1 MAPLAYR
8 FVRFLFKVLANAF
21 YAIEVEG
28 IEYIPPDGC
37 STILCPNHANSLT
50 DPICL
55 LAAIPKDKRD
65 MIRMTAKDTFWHN
78 TDFFSILIRSLGTV
92 PIKRT
97 KDYNYAKVD
106 NSESFEKLIESLE
119 QGDCVCM
126 FPEGISR
133 YHSRVAPFKPGV
145 ALIASETLTRN
156 KDSPNFSINLLTVS
170 LVYIRREKFRSN
182 VLVKFNPPIVL
193 TPQHQSLLKTI
204 TSDGKKR
211 TSEQAINELTSV
223 MEETVRS
230 NTLDSP
236 DWQTLRIAH
245 TARKL
250 YAGNLGTRISL
261 AEYVRLT
268 KKFIDA
274 LAKASEESN
283 VGGQCNENNEVNNED
298 KEIIVER
305 VDSNVLH
312 VDNPAFKEKITHQDI
327 DIHTLSRDLAAYQ
340 DLLDSHGI
348 KDYRFS
354 RAIPLSKP
362 ELIGRIFIRVVW
374 ASILATISSLNPKSA
389 DTENC
394 PNSQLQTTSASIATI
409 IPVQITLIFDF
420 LSIMYKEYQIRK
432 LPKEDNYDEIT
443 QYKLLIAAIL
453 LVPIYITAVFLT
465 IPFAFI
471 TSWLIPLLMWL
482 TIRWTEDLFQAMR
495 SCLSLTKLLLLPKE
509 EYAHIKS
516 IRENI
521 REKVQ
526 ILAVNE
532 LGLPDNP
539 EVLVNKSRP
548 RGMGYFSI
556 KKRRKKDYN
565 EVLRLWDVS
574 AYD

>member
-8 FVRFLFKVLANAF
+8 VVRFLFKILANAF

-28 IEYIPPDGC
+28 LEYIPPDGC
-37 STILCPNHANSLT
+37 PTILCPNHANSLT

-65 MIRMTAKDTFWHN
+65 MVRLTAKDTFWYK
-78 TDFFSILIRSLGTV
+78 TDIFSVLIRSLGTV

-97 KDYNYAKVD
+97 KDYNFAKVD
-106 NSESFEKLIESLE
+106 NSESFEILIGCLE
-119 QGDCVCM
+119 RGDCICM

-133 YHSRVAPFKPGV
+133 YHSKVAPFKPGV

-156 KDSPNFSINLLTVS
+156 KDQPDFSINLLTAS
-170 LVYIRREKFRSN
+170 LIYIRREKFRSN

-193 TPQHQSLLKTI
+193 TPQHQALLKTM

-250 YAGNLGTRISL
+250 YAGNLGTRTSL

-274 LAKASEESN
+274 LAKTSEKSSGE
-283 VGGQCNENNEVNNED
+283 GQFNGSDETNDEN

-312 VDNPAFKEKITHQDI
+312 VDDPALKEKKEKITHQGVDI
-327 DIHTLSRDLAAYQ
+327 NILSRDLTAYQ

-354 RAIPLSKP
+354 RAVPLSKP
-362 ELIGRIFIRVVW
+362 ELIGRIFIRVIW
-374 ASILATISSLNPKSA
+374 ASVLATISSVG
-389 DTENC
+389 
-394 PNSQLQTTSASIATI
+394 I
-409 IPVQITLIFDF
+409 ILWLPIFTCVK
-420 LSIMYKEYQIRK
+420 YKEYQIRK

-443 QYKLLIAAIL
+443 QYKLLISAIL
-453 LVPIYITAVFLT
+453 IIPIYTIAVFLT
-465 IPFAFI
+465 LPFAFI

-482 TIRWTEDLFQAMR
+482 TIRWTEDLFQAAR

-509 EYAHIKS
+509 EYDHIKS

-521 REKVQ
+521 RVKVQ
-526 ILAVNE
+526 NLAVNE
-532 LGLPDNP
+532 LGLPENP

-556 KKRRKKDYN
+556 RKRRKKDYN

-574 AYD
+574 GYD

>member
-1 MAPLAYR
+1 
-8 FVRFLFKVLANAF
+8 
-21 YAIEVEG
+21 
-28 IEYIPPDGC
+28 
-37 STILCPNHANSLT
+37 
-50 DPICL
+50 
-55 LAAIPKDKRD
+55 
-65 MIRMTAKDTFWHN
+65 
-78 TDFFSILIRSLGTV
+78 
-92 PIKRT
+92 
-97 KDYNYAKVD
+97 DYNYSKVD
-106 NSESFEKLIESLE
+106 NSESLAKLIESLE
-119 QGDCVCM
+119 QGDCICM

-133 YHSRVAPFKPGV
+133 YHSKVAPFKPGV
-145 ALIASETLTRN
+145 ALIASEALTRN
-156 KDSPNFSINLLTVS
+156 KDRPNFSINLLTVS
-170 LVYIRREKFRSN
+170 LIYIRREKFRSN

-193 TPQHQSLLKTI
+193 TPQHQSLLKTV

-211 TSEQAINELTSV
+211 SSEQAINELTSV

-268 KKFIDA
+268 KKFIDT
-274 LAKASEESN
+274 LAKASEETN
-283 VGGQCNENNEVNNED
+283 GGQYNGNNEINNEH

-312 VDNPAFKEKITHQDI
+312 VDNPAFKEKITHQDV
-327 DIHTLSRDLAAYQ
+327 DIHVLSRDLAAYQ
-340 DLLDSHGI
+340 DLLDSYGI

-354 RAIPLSKP
+354 RDIPLSKP
-362 ELIGRIFIRVVW
+362 ELIGRIIIRVIW
-374 ASILATISSLNPKSA
+374 ASVLATISSLKLKFA
-389 DTENC
+389 EAEDG
-394 PNSQLQTTSASIATI
+394 
-409 IPVQITLIFDF
+409 
-420 LSIMYKEYQIRK
+420 YKEYQIRK

-443 QYKLLIAAIL
+443 QYKLLIATML
-453 LVPIYITAVFLT
+453 LIPIYITAVFLT
-465 IPFAFI
+465 LPFAFI

-495 SCLSLTKLLLLPKE
+495 SCLSLTKLLLLPKG
-509 EYAHIKS
+509 EYDHIKS

-521 REKVQ
+521 RERVQ

-539 EVLVNKSRP
+539 EILVSKSKP
-548 RGMGYFSI
+548 RGLGYFSI

>member
-28 IEYIPPDGC
+28 LEYIPPDGC
-37 STILCPNHANSLT
+37 PTILCPNHANSLT

-65 MIRMTAKDTFWHN
+65 MVRLTAKDTFWYK
-78 TDFFSILIRSLGTV
+78 TDVFSVLIRSLGTV

-97 KDYNYAKVD
+97 KDYNFAKVD

-119 QGDCVCM
+119 QGDCICM

-133 YHSRVAPFKPGV
+133 YHSKVAPFKPGV

-156 KDSPNFSINLLTVS
+156 KDTADFSINLLTAS

-193 TPQHQSLLKTI
+193 TPQHQALLKTI
-204 TSDGKKR
+204 TPDGKRR

-223 MEETVRS
+223 MEETIRS

-236 DWQTLRIAH
+236 DWQILRIAH

-250 YAGNLGTRISL
+250 YAGDLGTRISL

-274 LAKASEESN
+274 LTNADEESSEE
-283 VGGQCNENNEVNNED
+283 GQCNGNNEANIEH

-312 VDNPAFKEKITHQDI
+312 VDDPAPKEKITHQGVDI
-327 DIHTLSRDLAAYQ
+327 NILSRDLAAYQ
-340 DLLDSHGI
+340 DLLDSYGI

-354 RAIPLSKP
+354 RTTPLSKP
-362 ELIGRIFIRVVW
+362 ELIGRILIRVIW
-374 ASILATISSLNPKSA
+374 ASVLATISS
-389 DTENC
+389 
-394 PNSQLQTTSASIATI
+394 IGI
-409 IPVQITLIFDF
+409 ILWSPIF
-420 LSIMYKEYQIRK
+420 ICVKYKEYQIRK

-443 QYKLLIAAIL
+443 QYKLLIAAMLI
-453 LVPIYITAVFLT
+453 VPIYVTAVFLT
-465 IPFAFI
+465 LPFVLI

-482 TIRWTEDLFQAMR
+482 TIRWTEDLFQAVR
-495 SCLSLTKLLLLPKE
+495 SSISLTKLLLLPKE
-509 EYAHIKS
+509 EYDHIKS

-526 ILAVNE
+526 NLAVNE
-532 LGLPDNP
+532 IGLPENP
-539 EVLVNKSRP
+539 EVLINKSRP

-556 KKRRKKDYN
+556 RKRRKKDYN

-574 AYD
+574 GYD

>member
-28 IEYIPPDGC
+28 LEYIPPDGC
-37 STILCPNHANSLT
+37 PTILCPNHANSLT

-65 MIRMTAKDTFWHN
+65 MVRLTAKDTFWYK
-78 TDFFSILIRSLGTV
+78 TDVFSVLIRSLGTV

-97 KDYNYAKVD
+97 KDYNFAKVD

-119 QGDCVCM
+119 QGDCICM

-133 YHSRVAPFKPGV
+133 YHSKVAPFKPGV

-156 KDSPNFSINLLTVS
+156 KDTADFSINLLTAS

-193 TPQHQSLLKTI
+193 TPQHQALLKTD
-204 TSDGKKR
+204 TPDGKRR

-223 MEETVRS
+223 MEETIRS

-236 DWQTLRIAH
+236 DWQILRIAH

-250 YAGNLGTRISL
+250 YAGDLGTRISL

-268 KKFIDA
+268 KKFVNA
-274 LAKASEESN
+274 LANANEESSEE
-283 VGGQCNENNEVNNED
+283 GQCNGNNEANNEH

-312 VDNPAFKEKITHQDI
+312 VDDPAPKEKITHQGVDI
-327 DIHTLSRDLAAYQ
+327 NILSRDLAAYQ
-340 DLLDSHGI
+340 DLLDSYGI

-362 ELIGRIFIRVVW
+362 ELIGRILIRVIW
-374 ASILATISSLNPKSA
+374 ASVLATISS
-389 DTENC
+389 
-394 PNSQLQTTSASIATI
+394 IGI
-409 IPVQITLIFDF
+409 ILWSPIF
-420 LSIMYKEYQIRK
+420 ICVKYKEYQIRK

-443 QYKLLIAAIL
+443 QYKLLIAAMLII
-453 LVPIYITAVFLT
+453 PIYVTAVFLT
-465 IPFAFI
+465 LPFILI

-482 TIRWTEDLFQAMR
+482 TIRWTEDLFQAVR
-495 SCLSLTKLLLLPKE
+495 SSISLTKLLLLPKE
-509 EYAHIKS
+509 EYDHVKS

-526 ILAVNE
+526 NLAVNE
-532 LGLPDNP
+532 IGLPENP
-539 EVLVNKSRP
+539 EVLINKSRP

-556 KKRRKKDYN
+556 RKRRKKDYN

-574 AYD
+574 GYD